1 MSTQTNL
8 TKSFLVE
15 LGTEELPPTQ
25 LKKLSDAFTA
35 GIEDG
40 LKEAGLANG
49 IEVVSFASPRRLAVV
64 VNNLAEKQDDR
75 DDVLWGPPANIAFDA
90 DGKPT
95 KAAEGFAKKAG
106 IDLADATEENGKLK
120 VSRRIEGKATTELL
134 EGIVQTSL
142 DKLPIAKRMRWGSS
156 RNEFVRPVQWLVMLF
171 GEQVVE
177 AEILGA
183 KAGNQ
188 SRGHRFHANKDIT
201 INSSADYQQAMR
213 DAFVIVDY
221 NERKEL
227 IRQQVTAKGEE
238 VGGVAIIDED
248 LLDEVTGLNEWPTAL
263 AGNFDED
270 FLRVPSEAL
279 VSSMKEHQK
288 YFHVEDKEGKL
299 KPIFITLTNIESKD
313 PKQVIEGNEKVI
325 RPRLADAAFFWD
337 TDRKKTL
344 ESRYE
349 KLDTIVW
356 VNKLG
361 TLKAKTDRIGALS
374 DKVATAIGA
383 DNALAQRAAK
393 LCKTDLLTDMVYEFT
408 DLQGIAGTYYAQGD
422 GEHADVAAAM
432 QEQYMPAFAGDEL
445 PSTQAGLCV
454 ALADRI
460 DSLVGL
466 FGLGQIPTGSKDPFA
481 LRRASLGVLRILVEK
496 EIDIDLG
503 QLIDWA
509 LEANWETAPKAETKA
524 TLIEYM
530 LERFSAWYK
539 DEGISA
545 EVFQSVRAPGVG
557 GKECLSNAL
566 DINNRV
572 QAVNSFSAMEEAQA
586 LAAANKRVSN
596 ILAKNGGE
604 SVVAEINEA
613 LLSED
618 AEKVLATQVAE
629 KQTEVQ
635 PLLADAKY
643 KEALASLAGLRDA
656 VDAFF
661 DNVMVMADD
670 EAVKNNRLALLKQ
683 LQSLFIA
690 IADISLLQQG

>member
-1 MSTQTNL
+1 MTSTTPNR
-8 TKSFLVE
+8 KDFLVE

-35 GIEDG
+35 GIEAG
-40 LKEAGLANG
+40 LKEAGLNDG
-49 IEVVSFASPRRLAVV
+49 IEIVSYAAPRRLAVIV
-64 VNNLAEKQDDR
+64 KNLADKQADR
-75 DDVLWGPPANIAFDA
+75 DEVIFGPPANIAFDA
-90 DGKPT
+90 DGNPT
-95 KAAEGFAKKAG
+95 KAALGFAKKSGASVE
-106 IDLADATEENGKLK
+106 DLSEENGKLK
-120 VSRRIEGKATTELL
+120 ISRRIEGQATTELL
-134 EGIVQTSL
+134 AAIIQTSVE
-142 DKLPIAKRMRWGSS
+142 KMPIAKRMRWGSS
-156 RNEFVRPVQWLVMLF
+156 RIEFVRPVQWLIMLF
-171 GEQVVE
+171 GNEVVKGE
-177 AEILGA
+177 VLGLS
-183 KAGNQ
+183 AGNT
-188 SRGHRFHANKDIT
+188 SRGHRFHANKEIT
-201 INSSADYQQAMR
+201 ISAPTDYQQALR
-213 DAFVIVDY
+213 DAYVIVDY

-227 IRQQVTAKGEE
+227 IRGQVAAKGVEM
-238 VGGVAIIDED
+238 GGIAVIDED

-279 VSSMKEHQK
+279 ISSMKEHQK
-288 YFHVEDKEGKL
+288 YFHVEDAAGEL

-337 TDRKKTL
+337 TDRKNTL

-349 KLDTIVW
+349 KLSTILW

-361 TLKAKTDRIGALS
+361 TLQAKTDRIIGLA
-374 DKVATAIGA
+374 DKIASAINA

-422 GEHADVAAAM
+422 GEHADVCAAM

-445 PSTQAGLCV
+445 PTTQAGICV

-496 EIDIDLG
+496 DINIDLG
-503 QLIDWA
+503 QLIDWGI
-509 LEANWETAPKAETKA
+509 ESTWETDFSEETKAETKA
-524 TLIEYM
+524 TLTEYM
-530 LERFSAWYK
+530 LDRFSAWYK
-539 DEGISA
+539 DQNIA
-545 EVFQSVRAPGVG
+545 TEVFQSVRALGIT
-557 GKECLSNAL
+557 NAL

-572 QAVNSFSAMEEAQA
+572 QAVNAFSSMNEAQA

-596 ILAKNGGE
+596 ILAKNGGDAV
-604 SVVAEINEA
+604 SAKINSA
-613 LLSED
+613 LLTED
-618 AEKVLATQVAE
+618 AEKTLAEQVAA
-629 KQTEVQ
+629 KQTQVQ

-643 KEALASLAGLRDA
+643 KEALASLADLRAA

-670 EAVKNNRLALLKQ
+670 EAVKTNRLALLKQ
-683 LQSLFIA
+683 LQGLFIA

>member
-1 MSTQTNL
+1 MTI
-8 TKSFLVE
+8 TKDFLVE

-25 LKKLSDAFTA
+25 LKKLSDAFTQ
-35 GIEDG
+35 GIVAG
-40 LKEAGLANG
+40 LKEAGLNDG
-49 IEVVSFASPRRLAVV
+49 IEVISYAAPRRLAVMV
-64 VNNLAEKQDDR
+64 KNLAEKQQDR
-75 DDVLWGPPANIAFDA
+75 DEVIYGPPANIAFDA

-95 KAAEGFAKKAG
+95 KAALGFAKKSGASVE
-106 IDLADATEENGKLK
+106 DLSEENGKLK
-120 VSRRIEGKATTELL
+120 ISRRIAGQATTELL
-134 EGIVQTSL
+134 AGIIQTSL
-142 DKLPIAKRMRWGSS
+142 EKMPIAKRMRWGSS
-156 RNEFVRPVQWLVMLF
+156 RIEFVRPVQWLIMLF
-171 GEQVVE
+171 GSDVVNGE
-177 AEILGA
+177 VLGLS
-183 KAGNQ
+183 AGNT
-188 SRGHRFHANKDIT
+188 SRGHRFHANKEIT
-201 INSSADYQQAMR
+201 ISSPAQYQQAMR

-221 NERKEL
+221 NERKES
-227 IRQQVTAKGEE
+227 IRAQVKAKGEE
-238 VGGVAIIDED
+238 VGGIANIDED

-279 VSSMKEHQK
+279 ISSMKEHQK
-288 YFHVEDKEGKL
+288 YFHVEDKEGQL

-313 PKQVIEGNEKVI
+313 PQQVIEGNEKVI

-337 TDRKKTL
+337 TDRKNTL

-349 KLDTIVW
+349 KLSTILW

-361 TLKAKTDRIGALS
+361 TLQAKTDRIIGLA
-374 DKVATAIGA
+374 DKIASAINA

-422 GEHADVAAAM
+422 GEHADVCAAM

-445 PSTQAGLCV
+445 PVTQAGTCV
-454 ALADRI
+454 ALADRM

-496 EIDIDLG
+496 NINIDLG

-509 LEANWETAPKAETKA
+509 LDSKWEIALTEEAKADTKA
-524 TLIEYM
+524 TLMEYM
-530 LERFSAWYK
+530 LDRFSAWYK
-539 DEGISA
+539 DQGIA
-545 EVFQSVRAPGVG
+545 TEVFQSVRALGIT
-557 GKECLSNAL
+557 NAL

-572 QAVNSFSAMEEAQA
+572 QAVNAFSSMNEAQA

-596 ILAKNGGE
+596 ILAKNGGDAV
-604 SVVAEINEA
+604 SAEINSA
-613 LLSED
+613 LLTED
-618 AEKVLATQVAE
+618 AEKTLAEQVAA
-629 KQTEVQ
+629 KQTQVQ

-643 KEALASLAGLRDA
+643 KEALASLADLRAA

-661 DNVMVMADD
+661 DNVMVMAED
-670 EAVKNNRLALLKQ
+670 EAVKTNRLALLKQ
-683 LQSLFIA
+683 LQGLFIA
-690 IADISLLQQG
+690 IADISLLQQN

>member
-1 MSTQTNL
+1 MTTRN
-8 TKSFLVE
+8 FLVE

-49 IEVVSFASPRRLAVV
+49 IDVISFASPRRLTVV

-75 DDVLWGPPANIAFDA
+75 DDVLWGPPAKIAFDA

-183 KAGNQ
+183 KSGNQ
-188 SRGHRFHANKDIT
+188 SRGHRFHANKEIT

-238 VGGVAIIDED
+238 VGGIAIIDED

-288 YFHVEDKEGKL
+288 YFHVEDKDGKL

-361 TLKAKTDRIGALS
+361 TLKAKTDRIGALAN
-374 DKVATAIGA
+374 KVATAIGA

-445 PSTQAGLCV
+445 PATQAGLCV

-496 EIDIDLG
+496 EVDIDLG

-509 LEANWETAPKAETKA
+509 LDANWETAPKAETKA

-545 EVFQSVRAPGVG
+545 EVFQSVRALG
-557 GKECLSNAL
+557 LSNAL

-604 SVVAEINEA
+604 AVTAEVDAN

-618 AEKVLATQVAE
+618 AEKVMAAQVAE

-643 KEALASLAGLRDA
+643 KEALAALAGLRDS

-683 LQSLFIA
+683 LQGLFIA
-690 IADISLLQQG
+690 IADISLLQQS

>member
-1 MSTQTNL
+1 MSTDSKTRD
-8 TKSFLVE
+8 FLVE

-25 LKKLSDAFTA
+25 LKKLSDAFTQ
-35 GIEDG
+35 GIVDG
-40 LKEAGLANG
+40 LKEAGLDG
-49 IEVVSFASPRRLAVV
+49 SKEHGSIEIISYAAPRRLAVV
-64 VNNLAEKQDDR
+64 VKNLAEKQADR
-75 DDVLWGPPANIAFDA
+75 DEIILGPPANIAFDA
-90 DGKPT
+90 EGKPT
-95 KAAEGFAKKAG
+95 KVALGFAKKSGASVEE
-106 IDLADATEENGKLK
+106 LSEENGKLK
-120 VSRRIEGKATTELL
+120 ISRRITGNTTSELL
-134 EGIVQTSL
+134 AAIIQTSL
-142 DKLPIAKRMRWGSS
+142 EKLPIAKRMRWGSS
-156 RNEFVRPVQWLVMLF
+156 RIEFVRPVQWLIMLF
-171 GEQVVE
+171 GH
-177 AEILGA
+177 EIVKGEVLGLTA
-183 KAGNQ
+183 SNT

-201 INSSADYQQAMR
+201 ISAPTDYQEALR
-213 DAFVIVDY
+213 SAYVLVDY

-227 IRQQVTAKGEE
+227 IRGQVISKGKE

-279 VSSMKEHQK
+279 ISSMKEHQK
-288 YFHVEDKEGKL
+288 YFHVEDANGKL

-313 PKQVIEGNEKVI
+313 PKQVIAGNEKVI

-337 TDRKKTL
+337 TDRKNTL
-344 ESRYE
+344 ASRYE
-349 KLDTIVW
+349 KLDTVVW

-361 TLKAKTDRIGALS
+361 TLKAKTDRIEILA
-374 DKVATAIGA
+374 KKIATAINA
-383 DNALAQRAAK
+383 DTQLAQRAAK
-393 LCKTDLLTDMVYEFT
+393 LCKTDLLTDMVFEFS

-422 GEHADVAAAM
+422 GEHSDVCAAM
-432 QEQYMPAFAGDEL
+432 QEQYMPAFAGDTL
-445 PSTQAGLCV
+445 PTTQAGICV

-503 QLIDWA
+503 QLIDWSI
-509 LEANWETAPKAETKA
+509 ESTWETDPKAETKA
-524 TLIEYM
+524 TLTEY
-530 LERFSAWYK
+530 LLDRFSAWYK
-539 DEGISA
+539 DQGIA
-545 EVFQSVRAPGVG
+545 TEVFQSVRALAVT
-557 GKECLSNAL
+557 NAL

-572 QAVNSFSAMEEAQA
+572 QAVNAFSRMNEAQA

-596 ILAKNGGE
+596 ILAKNGGD
-604 SVVAEINEA
+604 SVATEINTL
-613 LLSED
+613 LLSAE
-618 AEKVLATQVAE
+618 AEKVLAAQVAA
-629 KQTEVQ
+629 KQTQVQ
-635 PLLADAKY
+635 PLLAAAQY
-643 KEALASLAGLRDA
+643 KEALAALADLRAA

-683 LQSLFIA
+683 LQGLFIA

>member
-1 MSTQTNL
+1 MTTN
-8 TKSFLVE
+8 TRDFLVE

-25 LKKLSDAFTA
+25 LKKLSDAFTQ
-35 GIEDG
+35 GIETG
-40 LKEAGLANG
+40 LKEAGLNDS
-49 IEVVSFASPRRLAVV
+49 IEVISYAAPRRLAVIV
-64 VNNLAEKQDDR
+64 KNLADKQQDR
-75 DDVLWGPPANIAFDA
+75 DEVIFGPPANIAFDA

-95 KAAEGFAKKAG
+95 KAALGFAKKSGASVE
-106 IDLADATEENGKLK
+106 DLSEENGKLK
-120 VSRRIEGKATTELL
+120 ISRRIAGQATTELL
-134 EGIVQTSL
+134 AGIIQTSL
-142 DKLPIAKRMRWGSS
+142 EKMPIAKRMRWGSS
-156 RNEFVRPVQWLVMLF
+156 RIEFVRPVQWLIMLF
-171 GEQVVE
+171 GTDVVNGE
-177 AEILGA
+177 VLGLS
-183 KAGNQ
+183 AGNT
-188 SRGHRFHANKDIT
+188 SRGHRFHANKEIT
-201 INSSADYQQAMR
+201 ITSAAEYQQAMR

-221 NERKEL
+221 NERKES
-227 IRQQVTAKGEE
+227 IRAQVKAKGEE
-238 VGGVAIIDED
+238 VGGIANIDED

-279 VSSMKEHQK
+279 ISSMKEHQK
-288 YFHVEDKEGKL
+288 YFHVEDANGQL

-313 PKQVIEGNEKVI
+313 PQQVIEGNEKVI

-337 TDRKKTL
+337 TDRKHTL

-349 KLDTIVW
+349 KLDTVVW

-361 TLKAKTDRIGALS
+361 TLKAKTDRLVILAE
-374 DKVATAIGA
+374 KIATAMKA
-383 DNALAQRAAK
+383 DTELAKRAAK
-393 LCKTDLLTDMVYEFT
+393 LCKTDLLTNMVYEFS

-422 GEHADVAAAM
+422 GEHADVCAAM
-432 QEQYMPAFAGDEL
+432 QEQYMPSFSGDDL
-445 PSTQAGLCV
+445 PATQAGICV

-496 EIDIDLG
+496 NINIDLG
-503 QLIDWA
+503 QLIDWGI
-509 LEANWETAPKAETKA
+509 ESVWETTPKAETKA
-524 TLIEYM
+524 TLTEYM
-530 LERFSAWYK
+530 LDRFSAWYK
-539 DEGISA
+539 DQGIA
-545 EVFQSVRAPGVG
+545 TEVFQAVRALGVT
-557 GKECLSNAL
+557 NAL
-566 DINNRV
+566 DINDRV
-572 QAVNSFSAMEEAQA
+572 QAVNLFSGMNEAQA

-604 SVVAEINEA
+604 SVSAEINPA
-613 LLSED
+613 LLTED
-618 AEKVLATQVAE
+618 AEKTLAQQVAA

-643 KEALASLAGLRDA
+643 KEALSSLADLRDA

-683 LQSLFIA
+683 LQGLFIA
-690 IADISLLQQG
+690 IADISLLQQN